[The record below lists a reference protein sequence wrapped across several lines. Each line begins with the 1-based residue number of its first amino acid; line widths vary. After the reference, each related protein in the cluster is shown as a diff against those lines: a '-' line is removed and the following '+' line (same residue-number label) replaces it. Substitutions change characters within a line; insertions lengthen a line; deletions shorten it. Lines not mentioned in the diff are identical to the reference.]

1 MMRRFLRFY
10 CVRIVAA
17 DPERILNKLS
27 VSGIEL
33 IDLLWIDPLTVEF
46 SVKSSQYLQTMELLN
61 RYAIDGS
68 IKKKQ
73 GLLWRL
79 TDIRKRLVLIMGV
92 MLFILVTATLRE
104 RILFIQVEGNM
115 HVPENQI
122 LYHAENAG
130 IFFGVRSS
138 KLRSEEIKNELLERM
153 PELQWVGITATGC
166 VATIDVKERSLQDM
180 SSQRE
185 TGVSHLVAKRDGVV
199 SDVSVLRG
207 SAMVRPGES
216 VKAGQILISGYT
228 NCDRV
233 IKAQNA
239 AGEVFAYTLCTSE
252 VITPVSACK
261 YREPIKEYTCIKLRI
276 GKKVINL
283 CNHSGIQAGTCV
295 KMYSEDYWTLPGGYQ
310 LPVCVVMIC
319 YTVHD
324 TCYETV
330 DLETFDWIKDYAK
343 NYLRS
348 DMLAGRILGE
358 SLQVET
364 RYGAYILRGEYACH
378 EMIGQVKYEEI
389 TEQYAEDN

>member
-1 MMRRFLRFY
+1 MRRFLRFY

-17 DPERILNKLS
+17 DPERFLTRLS
-27 VSGIEL
+27 ESAIEL
-33 IDLLWIDPLTVEF
+33 IDMLWIDPLTVEF
-46 SVKSSQYLQTMELLN
+46 SVRRSQYLQTMELLN
-61 RYAIDGS
+61 RYGINGS
-68 IKKKQ
+68 IKEKQ
-73 GLLWRL
+73 GFLWRL
-79 TDIRKRLVLIMGV
+79 SDIRKRLVLVAGM
-92 MLFILVTATLRE
+92 MLFVLVAVMLRE
-104 RILFIQVEGNM
+104 RILFIQIEGNM

-122 LYHAENAG
+122 LYYAESAG
-130 IFFGVRSS
+130 VSFGVKSS

-153 PELQWVGITATGC
+153 PELQWVGITASGC
-166 VATIDVKERSLQDM
+166 VATIDVKERSLQEP

-185 TGVSHLVAKRDGVV
+185 NGVSHLVAKRDGVV
-199 SDVSVLRG
+199 SEVSVLRG
-207 SAMVRPGES
+207 TPMVRPGES
-216 VKAGQILISGYT
+216 IKAGQILISGYT

-239 AGEVFAYTLCTSE
+239 AGEIFAYTLCTSE
-252 VITPVSACK
+252 VVTPISACK
-261 YREPIKEYTCIKLRI
+261 YREPIKEYTCIKLRV

-310 LPVCVVMIC
+310 LPVCVVKIC

-324 TCYETV
+324 TCYEPV
-330 DLETFDWIKDYAK
+330 VLETFDWVKDYAK

-348 DMLAGRILGE
+348 DMLAGQILGE
-358 SLQVET
+358 SLQVEK
-364 RYGAYILRGEYACH
+364 RNGAYILRGEYACH

>member
-207 SAMVRPGES
+207 SAMVWPGES

-239 AGEVFAYTLCTSE
+239 AGEVFAYTLCTNE

-310 LPVCVVMIC
+310 LPVCVVKIC

>member
-17 DPERILNKLS
+17 DPERILNRLS
-27 VSGIEL
+27 ASDIEL

-153 PELQWVGITATGC
+153 PELQWVGITATGS

-207 SAMVRPGES
+207 SAMVRPGE
-216 VKAGQILISGYT
+216 LY
-228 NCDRV
+228 
-233 IKAQNA
+233 
-239 AGEVFAYTLCTSE
+239 
-252 VITPVSACK
+252 
-261 YREPIKEYTCIKLRI
+261 
-276 GKKVINL
+276 
-283 CNHSGIQAGTCV
+283 
-295 KMYSEDYWTLPGGYQ
+295 
-310 LPVCVVMIC
+310 
-319 YTVHD
+319 
-324 TCYETV
+324 
-330 DLETFDWIKDYAK
+330 
-343 NYLRS
+343 
-348 DMLAGRILGE
+348 
-358 SLQVET
+358 
-364 RYGAYILRGEYACH
+364 
-378 EMIGQVKYEEI
+378 
-389 TEQYAEDN
+389 